1 MYISNFRKTAGLF
14 AAAVF
19 FVSATVTLPAQKAAA
34 GKKLPPLGP
43 VNRVP
48 PEPRNWEEHAGWT
61 SLFDGKTLTGW
72 SGAPEVWSVADGAIV
87 GSSSEAVPSGTTN
100 LIYKV
105 SQFANFRLRM
115 EVKMEG
121 TGANGGVQYRSHIVP
136 VRDRIPPANPTE
148 EQKARMAKTAELNK
162 KHAAWNMTGY
172 QMDFNDDNR
181 YTGQL
186 YEQSSERGIMTYPG
200 QVVAFEGRGAKPR
213 VVAELGTGEQLKS
226 YLKKDD
232 WNEIEII
239 ADGHTLTHIVNG
251 HVFTQTIDTDPERM
265 AAAGYIALEIE
276 GPGTLRILHR
286 NIYIKKLP

>member
-1 MYISNFRKTAGLF
+1 MHRINLKKTAGLF
-14 AAAVF
+14 TAAVF
-19 FVSATVTLPAQKAAA
+19 VLSAAVTLPAQKAAA
-34 GKKLPPLGP
+34 KKLPPLGP

-48 PEPRNWEEHAGWT
+48 PEPRNWDDHTGWT
-61 SLFDGKTLTGW
+61 ALFDGKTMTGW

-100 LIYKV
+100 LIYKT

-121 TGANGGVQYRSHIVP
+121 AGANGGIQYCSHIVP

-148 EQKARMAKTAELNK
+148 EQKARMAKAAELNR
-162 KHAAWNMTGY
+162 KHAAWNMDGY
-172 QMDFNDDNR
+172 QMDFNYDNR

-200 QVVAFEGRGAKPR
+200 QVVAFEGKGAKPR
-213 VVAELGTGEQLKS
+213 VVAEVGTAEQLKS

-232 WNEIEII
+232 WNEIEIV
-239 ADGHTLTHIVNG
+239 ADGHTLTHMING
-251 HVFTQTIDTDPERM
+251 HVFSQTIDTDPEKM
-265 AAAGYIALEIE
+265 ASSGYIALEIE
-276 GPGTLRILHR
+276 GPGTLHILHR